1 MDILMSLK
9 RIGYILSL
17 LLLSIVLLG
26 GVCMALLS
34 SSDLQT
40 RAVELVTKEL
50 SSGVGANMK
59 IGKVDYRLPAT
70 LKLEDIYVE
79 DRQQDTLLY
88 VHEVYA
94 RLRIRDLFDNIVN
107 IQKTRIDGAY
117 LNLHDN
123 NYAFLSPLLQNNQ
136 SDSLPV
142 LKTLITAPNIEVSD
156 TRLRYD
162 DYYVNVH
169 DLQLKLNVWAYDTL
183 NVELKDLQG
192 EYIYQP
198 HLAKNI
204 QPLTIKHLHTEVLAG
219 AELFRIPGLRLQL
232 PRSSIFLN
240 DIRLTF
246 PSRLWDGISWET
258 MTKAAPEIQ
267 TLFNLEDFTFCPA
280 DLAMVVPELSHLRRP
295 LHVQAQM
302 KGSLDSLSLHQLDMH
317 YNRQHVLAAD
327 VIVQGL
333 PNLDST
339 FIKAN
344 CRDFYVNA
352 GMIQDIIS
360 DVTSTPFALPASVNS
375 LGAIHYRG
383 QVSGMARSLTLK
395 GALRTALG
403 SITTDGY
410 LQVDSTFTA
419 LTFKGGLTT
428 KNFRLGKVIGDS
440 DMGDI
445 SFDVRTTLSLT
456 PKQLQAQ
463 LATLV
468 SEFTYR
474 NYMYRDIE
482 VRGRVL
488 EEKSSGAGK
497 SSQYAGRVAINDS
510 NLVFSSD
517 VFAQRGDTGYV
528 MDIEMALK
536 KFLLGPLHLSEYYAQ
551 AAAATHLK
559 GHASFTSLED
569 LMAELVIDSL
579 TLRNGEDSIEMS
591 ELKFTHQATEDHSK
605 LIQITSDY
613 LAGTLTGQLEYST
626 LLTTIEKQ
634 AIRHLPQLFGKQTRQ
649 RILAKPSNNN
659 FRFYLYGRELKHLQR
674 VLKLPV
680 RISDYPVMKGYVS
693 EESNHWVLQGYVP
706 SLNIGRQKIE
716 DITFATDNL
725 GERANVDFSAKTGY
739 TKLVLHSFAQEDSCQ
754 LALSLKN
761 IDPHRED
768 STWHPVQ
775 SSELTLLQQESFIE
789 GDVMM
794 SAHFTQYA
802 GYPLVDVHL
811 YPSYLQYGDSIYHI
825 DDARLSYCVA
835 DTLLTV
841 DHFRIGTETQFI
853 EAQGTGSP
861 APEDELSV
869 QLGQLEAGYF
879 INFLL
884 PTEALTVQGKVT
896 GWAKAY
902 SLFSA
907 PAFEAEVEMKNAGL
921 NGYPIGDAVG
931 KLTLDKSNYNII
943 IDADVEEGGR
953 HVAHMDGLVETLG
966 EKNWGLDIYPD
977 SLSVAFINHWT
988 NGFIDQIDGRAYGE
1002 VKVFGYETKTWVT
1015 AKAYADSVGLTIPY
1029 TGCRYFV
1036 SDSVFLDSTAIRFPN
1051 MVLTDV
1057 EGNTLLLDGVL
1068 NHDEYFKDFK
1078 FNIFAR
1084 PNNALVFNLPY
1095 QQGEMLSGKTYA
1107 SGEVYIGGDEELVT
1121 LNATARTMGNS
1132 HFRFNVSYAS
1142 SASDNSFI
1150 TFYDRNNISQW
1161 KEEDDEDDLDFGQP
1175 QKTQSTRFKMA
1186 LNVDIQPN
1194 LLFGLVLNERTGDEI
1209 KARGDGAITI
1219 GYDDQTEIISMLG
1232 TYTVQSG
1239 TMGFTI
1245 GNMIRRDFTLV
1256 DGGQIIWSG
1265 APEMPMLDVTANYLV
1280 TASLKDLF
1288 GSDVT
1293 SVATSRTNIPVTT
1306 SINLKGTLD
1315 NPQIHFALSLPQSEQ
1330 EIADKVKTIIN
1341 TEEMLMRQVIYL
1353 LVFGRF
1359 YTPDYMASTNTLGT
1373 NEMYSLV
1380 SSTITGQINNWIGK
1394 LTDVFTMGVN
1404 VRKDGQGADASYEAE
1419 AKFQLQPVDR
1429 LIINGD
1435 LGYRYND
1442 ITNRPFFGDADVEYM
1457 LTKNG
1462 KFRVKAY
1469 THMVDKYSLRQA
1481 STIQGVGF
1489 VFKHDFNWRKPKKKQ

>member
-26 GVCMALLS
+26 GVGMALLS

-94 RLRIRDLFDNIVN
+94 RLRIRDLFDNVVN

-198 HLAKNI
+198 HLANNI

-219 AELFRIPGLRLQL
+219 AELFRIPDLQLRL
-232 PRSSIFLN
+232 PHSSINLD
-240 DIRLTF
+240 DIILTF
-246 PSRLWDGISWET
+246 PDILWDGFSKKMLDET
-258 MTKAAPEIQ
+258 ASQIQ
-267 TLFNLEDFTFCPA
+267 VFLKLDDLTFCPK
-280 DLAMVVPELSHLRRP
+280 DFAMVVPELSVLDEP
-295 LHVQAQM
+295 LHIQAQM
-302 KGSLDSLSLHQLDMH
+302 KGRLDSLVLHQLNAY
-317 YNRQHVLAAD
+317 YNHQHVLAAD
-327 VIVQGL
+327 VVVRGL
-333 PNLDST
+333 PDLNNT
-339 FIKAN
+339 YVNAH

-352 GMIQDIIS
+352 GIIQDAIS
-360 DVTSTPFALPASVNS
+360 DITDTPFNLPASVRN
-375 LGAIHYRG
+375 LGAVHYRG
-383 QVSGMARSLTLK
+383 QLCGMAQELTLR
-395 GALRTALG
+395 GAFRTALG
-403 SITTDGY
+403 AITTDGD
-410 LQVDSTFTA
+410 LRFDSTFTS
-419 LTFKGGLTT
+419 LTFQGGLGT
-428 KNFRLGKVIGDS
+428 KGFHLGRVLGNEDV
-440 DMGDI
+440 GDI
-445 SFDVRTTLSLT
+445 SLDVNTSLKLT
-456 PKQLQAQ
+456 PTQLQAQ
-463 LATLV
+463 VKTLI
-468 SEFTYR
+468 SEFTFREYT
-474 NYMYRDIE
+474 YRDIALQ
-482 VRGRVL
+482 GHATNT
-488 EEKSSGAGK
+488 G
-497 SSQYAGRVAINDS
+497 YAGAVTINDS
-510 NLVFSSD
+510 NIVFSSK
-517 VFAQRGDTGYV
+517 VNAEQQGDHYALNL
-528 MDIEMALK
+528 EMGLEK
-536 KFLLGPLHLSEYYAQ
+536 CLLGPLHLSKRYTDASV
-551 AAAATHLK
+551 ATQIK
-559 GHASFTSLED
+559 GHATFSSIED
-569 LMAELVIDSL
+569 LNAELVVNSL
-579 TLRNGEDSIEMS
+579 SLRNGADSIEMS

-613 LAGTLTGQLEYST
+613 LAGTLTGQLEYTT

-634 AIRHLPQLFGKQTRQ
+634 AIRYMPQLFGKQTRQ

-693 EESNHWVLQGYVP
+693 EESNHWVLQGYIP
-706 SLNIGRQKIE
+706 SLNTGKQKIE

-725 GERANVDFSAKTGY
+725 GERANVDFSAKAGY
-739 TKLVLHSFAQEDSCQ
+739 TKLVLHSFAQEDSCR
-754 LALSLKN
+754 LALSIKN
-761 IDPHRED
+761 VDPHRDD

-811 YPSYLQYGDSIYHI
+811 YPSYLQYGDSVYHI

-841 DHFRIGTETQFI
+841 EHFRIGTRTQFI

-884 PTEALTVQGKVT
+884 PTNALTVQGKVT

-907 PAFEAEVEMKNAGL
+907 PAVEAEVEMKNAGL
-921 NGYPIGDAVG
+921 NGYPIGDATG
-931 KLTLDKSNYNII
+931 KLTLDRSNYNII
-943 IDADVEEGGR
+943 IDADVEEEGR

-966 EKNWGLDIYPD
+966 AKNWGLDIYPD

-988 NGFIDQIDGRAYGE
+988 NGFIDQIEGRAYGE
-1002 VKVFGYETKTWVT
+1002 VNVFGYDKMTWVT

-1036 SDSVFLDSTAIRFPN
+1036 SDSVFLDSTAIRFPD

-1057 EGNTLLLDGVL
+1057 EGNTLLVDGVL

-1084 PNNALVFNLPY
+1084 PNNALVFSLPY

-1150 TFYDRNNISQW
+1150 TFYDRNDVSQW
-1161 KEEDDEDDLDFGQP
+1161 KQEDDDDLDFGKPEQ
-1175 QKTQSTRFKMA
+1175 TQSTRFKMA

-1239 TMGFTI
+1239 TMGFTV

-1256 DGGQIIWSG
+1256 DGGQIVWSG

-1315 NPQIHFALSLPQSEQ
+1315 NPQIRFALSLPQSEQ

-1359 YTPDYMASTNTLGT
+1359 YTPDYMASTNTMGT

-1394 LTDVFTMGVN
+1394 LTDAFSMGVN
-1404 VRKDGQGADASYEAE
+1404 VRKDGQGAQASYEAE
-1419 AKFQLQPVDR
+1419 AKFQLQPIDR

-1489 VFKHDFNWRKPKKKQ
+1489 VFKHDFNWRKPKKKKQ